1 MLQLA
6 KSFNKFVIVSI
17 LLVFATAGSYAT
29 VILDGFGNATTVTGV
44 IVGAPRMMSVL
55 VLALSTKSSGSPP
68 PRCPCPH
75 LWETSRARNPQL
87 TQFVPG

>member
-1 MLQLA
+1 MLQLV
-6 KSFNKFVIVSI
+6 KSLNKFVIVS
-17 LLVFATAGSYAT
+17 LLLIFATTGSYAT